1 MGRKR
6 IEPNPEDI
14 LEKKKQD
21 ILQKAKALGA
31 SDNYFFETTFERYE
45 MQLEILKKLK
55 EAITNGDVMVEKH
68 YVKGESNLCVN
79 PAIREY
85 NSTAS
90 AANGTVTTLAKI
102 LNSLALDG
110 FEEPTDP
117 LIDFARN

>member
-1 MGRKR
+1 MGRKKLG
-6 IEPNPEDI
+6 PNPEEV
-14 LEKKKQD
+14 LEEKKKE
-21 ILQKAKALGA
+21 ILAKANALGA
-31 SDNYFFETTFERYE
+31 SENYFFQTTFERYE
-45 MQLEILKKLK
+45 MQLTILKKLK
-55 EAITNGDVMVEKH
+55 KAIEEGDVMVEKH

-85 NSTAS
+85 NATAS

-117 LIDFARN
+117 LLDFARD